1 MRVRQNCY
9 SLIRHCTNCPQ
20 GQLVG
25 VCGRAGA
32 GKSAL
37 LLAACGQL
45 RLTAGQLH
53 RDESAAYVG
62 PLALGAGTG
71 GLLPGTVRD
80 NVTMRAALSSQRY
93 YRALHCTGLERDVQV
108 GDGGGEDGDALLSP
122 PMLTRP
128 GRPSTRRPCPPATR
142 RWWTR
147 AG

>member
-1 MRVRQNCY
+1 M
-9 SLIRHCTNCPQ
+9 
-20 GQLVG
+20 G

-45 RLTAGQLH
+45 RLTTGQLH

-108 GDGGGEDGDALLSP
+108 GDGGGMGGDAQPRCRLLCS
-122 PMLTRP
+122 RS
-128 GRPSTRRPCPPATR
+128 GHSSAHRPCPRATT
-142 RWWTR
+142 RWWIR